1 MTDALRK
8 TPDFAPGLDWQE
20 VSRRLEASANALAA
34 LDRDDPAAQE
44 RLLRERA
51 AALAAAA
58 VPATERQADGIEV
71 LGFQCAGER
80 YAFETAWVARVL
92 PLPPLTVIPG
102 LPGFFAG
109 VSVCEG
115 EVLAVLDLR
124 VLLGLPLSELA
135 DPAALIVLR
144 GEDNCFAVLADAID
158 GARHF
163 ARDGMGHCLPMLA
176 DLDESYL
183 LGVAPDRTALLDA
196 RRLLTDSTLVVDD
209 GH

>member
-1 MTDALRK
+1 MTDPLR
-8 TPDFAPGLDWQE
+8 TAPAFDWQE
-20 VSRRLEASANALAA
+20 VSHRLEASASALAA
-34 LDRDDPAAQE
+34 LDREDPAAQE

-51 AALAAAA
+51 AALAATAA
-58 VPATERQADGIEV
+58 PGTERPADGIEV
-71 LGFQCAGER
+71 LAFQCAGER
-80 YAFETAWVARVL
+80 YAFEAAWVARVL
-92 PLPPLTVIPG
+92 PLLPLSVIPG

-109 VSVCEG
+109 VSICEG

-124 VLLGLPLSELA
+124 VLLGLPLTALA

-144 GEDNCFAVLADAID
+144 GEDNCFAVLAEAID

-163 ARDGMGHCLPMLA
+163 APGGMGHCLPMLA
-176 DLDESYL
+176 DLDQSYL

-196 RRLLTDSTLVVDD
+196 RRLLTDTTLVVND